1 MFILHN
7 PEDADVFLQERMF
20 CDILYW
26 LVPKELSLGCDLDYA
41 CLRGTE
47 QESRP
52 SSQVTWGDRSWG
64 ERIARTLYLL
74 TPSPE
79 ESR

>member
-52 SSQVTWGDRSWG
+52 SSQVT
-64 ERIARTLYLL
+64 
-74 TPSPE
+74 
-79 ESR
+79 